1 MTRRSRGGWRAPRC
15 KELVFGAALASVAA
29 PVATLGLTA
38 AATDARAFDFFGL
51 FGDKKPEPSADAVT
65 YEVSFEADGHRSLA
79 SAMQNASTLYRLRK
93 DAPPDGMALAQRA
106 AIDLAPLVDAMWAE
120 GFYDAAVS
128 IDVAG
133 VKLQLP
139 VSEATLQA
147 AGRAASAMRGRQ
159 VVPVTVSVD
168 PGEQYTLSSV
178 AVKDA
183 QGRMLTGAELPANV
197 LKIGD
202 GDPARAGDLR
212 AASARA
218 VDWYRAQSYP
228 LAKGVDI
235 GATVNHDTRTM
246 AATIVVSPGQM
257 APIGEVEVRN
267 AGGARPGA
275 GPTVDPRVIRSFIYL
290 EPGEPYSPKK
300 LADTRRSL
308 TQLPILGGV
317 RVTTPDRLDAEGRI
331 PVFVDVT
338 ERLPRVIGFSAG
350 YSTVD
355 GPNVRAYWEHRNLF
369 GGAEQLRLEGSI
381 FVAPRNDGTR
391 RKGVADLN
399 EGDFGGRFRATFI
412 KPALGGTRNDL
423 IVEAMAERDRT
434 GGDRYGGYTVRDV
447 QATASIRH
455 RISDVFSVQ
464 GGLKV
469 ERGQTSDVLSSI
481 DYTLVGTPVSVTY
494 DSTDNPLDA
503 TRGFK
508 VVASATPYP
517 SFLGSTVNFTEGK
530 LTASTYYAV
539 DEDARIVLAGRV
551 TLGMLGGPKLSDI
564 PANHRFYAG
573 GAASVRGYR
582 LNSLGPQDG
591 RFGFVVGGRSLL
603 TVNLEARIKI
613 TDTIG
618 VVPFFDA
625 GNAFESTTP
634 HLKDKLYKAAG
645 IGLRYYTPIG
655 PIRADFAFPLDRR
668 KGDRPVSMY
677 ISIGQS
683 F

>member
-1 MTRRSRGGWRAPRC
+1 MTRRSRGGWRSPLC
-15 KELVFGAALASVAA
+15 KDVVFGVALVSGAALATPLV
-29 PVATLGLTA
+29 LTA
-38 AATDARAFDFFGL
+38 AAPQAHAFDFFGL
-51 FGDKKPEPSADAVT
+51 FGEKKPEPVADAVT
-65 YEVSFEADGHRSLA
+65 YSVTFAADGNRQLA
-79 SAMQNASTLYRLRK
+79 NAMQSASSLQRLRR
-93 DAPPDGMALAQRA
+93 DAPPDGVSLAQRA
-106 AIDLAPLVDAMWAE
+106 AIDLPPLIDAMWAE
-120 GFYDAAVS
+120 GYYDAIVS

-147 AGRAASAMRGRQ
+147 AGRAAGAMRGRE
-159 VVPVTVSVD
+159 VVPVKVSVE
-168 PGEQYTLSSV
+168 PGAQYTLSSLE
-178 AVKDA
+178 VKDA
-183 QGRMLTGAELPANV
+183 NGRKLTLAELPPNA
-197 LKIGD
+197 LKLSEGA
-202 GDPARAGDLR
+202 PARAGDLR

-218 VDWYRAQSYP
+218 VDWYREQSYP

-235 GATVNHDTRTM
+235 AATVNHDTRTM
-246 AATIVVSPGQM
+246 AATLVVSPGQK
-257 APIGEVEVRN
+257 APIGDVELRN
-267 AGGARPGA
+267 TGAPKA
-275 GPTVDPRVIRSFIYL
+275 DGPSVDPRVIRSFIYL
-290 EPGEPYSPKK
+290 EPGEAYSPKK

-308 TQLPILGGV
+308 SQLPILGGV

-338 ERLPRVIGFSAG
+338 ERLPRVVGFSAG

-355 GPNVRAYWEHRNLF
+355 GPNLRAYWEHRNLF

-391 RKGVADLN
+391 RKGVTDLN

-412 KPALGGTRNDL
+412 KPGLGGTRNDL
-423 IVEAMAERDRT
+423 VVEAMAERDRT

-447 QATASIRH
+447 QGAASIRH
-455 RISDVFSVQ
+455 RISDVFYVQ
-464 GGLKV
+464 GGV
-469 ERGQTSDVLSSI
+469 MAERGQTSDVLSNI
-481 DYTLVGTPVSVTY
+481 DYTLVGTPVSLAF
-494 DSTDNPLDA
+494 DSTDNPLNA
-503 TRGFK
+503 TRGVK

-517 SFLGSTVNFTEGK
+517 SFLGSTVSFTEARV
-530 LTASTYYAV
+530 TASTYYAI
-539 DEDARIVLAGRV
+539 DEEARFVLAGRASI
-551 TLGMLGGPKLSDI
+551 GMLGGPKLSEI

-573 GAASVRGYR
+573 GASSVRGYR
-582 LNSLGPQDG
+582 LRSLGPQDPG
-591 RFGFVVGGRSLL
+591 TGFVVGGRSLFEMS
-603 TVNLEARIKI
+603 LEARIKV
-613 TDTIG
+613 TETIG

-634 HLKDKLYKAAG
+634 HFKDKLYKAAG

-655 PIRADFAFPLDRR
+655 PIRADLAFPLDRR

>member
-1 MTRRSRGGWRAPRC
+1 MKRRSRGGWRNPLC
-15 KELVFGAALASVAA
+15 KELVFGVALASGVA
-29 PVATLGLTA
+29 PVSALVLTA
-38 AATDARAFDFFGL
+38 AASDARAFDFFGL
-51 FGDKKPEPSADAVT
+51 FGSEKKPEPTPDAVT
-65 YEVSFEADGHRSLA
+65 YEVTFEADDHKSLA
-79 SAMQNASTLYRLRK
+79 RAMQNASTLYRLRK
-93 DAPPDGMALAQRA
+93 DAPPDGAALAQRA

-120 GFYDAAVS
+120 GYYDAIVS

-133 VKLQLP
+133 VKLELP
-139 VSEATLQA
+139 VTEATLQIA
-147 AGRAASAMRGRQ
+147 ARAAEAMRGRKVAPVKVN
-159 VVPVTVSVD
+159 VV

-178 AVKDA
+178 TVKNE
-183 QGRMLTGAELPANV
+183 QGRALTPGELSLRA
-197 LKIGD
+197 LKISD

-218 VDWYRAQSYP
+218 VDWFRGQSHP

-235 GATVNHDTRTM
+235 TATVNHDTRTM
-246 AATIVVSPGQM
+246 AATLIVAPGPS
-257 APIGEVEVRN
+257 APIGDIAVRN
-267 AGGARPGA
+267 TGSKNA
-275 GPTVDPRVIRSFIYL
+275 GPDVDPRVIRSFIYL
-290 EPGEPYSPKK
+290 EPGEAYSPKK
-300 LADTRRSL
+300 ISDTRRSL
-308 TQLPILGGV
+308 SQLPILGGV

-355 GPNVRAYWEHRNLF
+355 GPNIRAYWEHRNLF

-391 RKGVADLN
+391 RKGVADIN
-399 EGDFGGRFRATFI
+399 EGDFGGRFKATFV

-464 GGLKV
+464 GGVKV

-481 DYTLVGTPVSVTY
+481 DYTLVGTPLSLSW

-508 VVASATPYP
+508 VIASATPYP
-517 SFLGSTVNFTEGK
+517 SFLGSTVSFAEAK
-530 LTASTYYAV
+530 VTASTYYAV
-539 DEDARIVLAGRV
+539 DEDARIVLAARA
-551 TLGMLGGPKLSDI
+551 TLGVLGGPKLSDI
-564 PANHRFYAG
+564 PANHRFYSG
-573 GAASVRGYR
+573 GASSVRGYR
-582 LNSLGPQDG
+582 LNSLGPMDDQ
-591 RFGFVVGGRSLL
+591 FGYVVGGRSLFEMS
-603 TVNLEARIKI
+603 LEARIKV

-625 GNAFESTTP
+625 GNAFTSITP
-634 HLKDKLYKAAG
+634 HLKDKLYKSAG
-645 IGLRYYTPIG
+645 VGLRYYTPIG
-655 PIRADFAFPLDRR
+655 PIRADLAFPLDRR